1 MQIRTEIT
9 ISYEELRSLN
19 VMNDLQQDETV
30 KYIGRRSKTKM
41 DLSLK
46 MYEDDVTKWIQS
58 ESAGDSSAHV
68 QNREEAQSMP
78 PTMRT
83 TNELGVVLSAET
95 NGLSLGEINT
105 AADED

>member
-1 MQIRTEIT
+1 M
-9 ISYEELRSLN
+9 
-19 VMNDLQQDETV
+19 
-30 KYIGRRSKTKM
+30 
-41 DLSLK
+41 
-46 MYEDDVTKWIQS
+46 
-58 ESAGDSSAHV
+58 

-83 TNELGVVLSAET
+83 TNESGVVLSAET